1 MELKGRVERH
11 GRISNRNVSSGL
23 SAVTFMTEAHSLQ
36 WSTQL
41 TLSSPGVWREF
52 SPSAAACPEPG
63 PSRTVVFCCCQHLC
77 VLNTGIMATQGQWGM
92 DFRQIVTVLSN
103 CLLLASWWHTTGAI
117 QQLPNSSRSS
127 KSVSHKHD
135 HTLLHTN
142 VQEKTVSNFL
152 RLNKIFL
159 FHFWVLFMLVCVYT
173 LILMA
178 KRRQSE
184 KNTLSVLRNIEFL
197 KYIKKIIWI
206 PQNFGEFWGSW
217 GNFVVFNS
225 MLGAFTSLYWAQLKL
240 WTALTRKRFLKK
252 DRDRSRP
259 RPASCFTE
267 WCVWLLFE
275 APFERET
282 VMVCAG
288 VYKPLNLSALRFDL
302 RS

>member
-1 MELKGRVERH
+1 M
-11 GRISNRNVSSGL
+11 
-23 SAVTFMTEAHSLQ
+23 FMTEAHSLQ

-41 TLSSPGVWREF
+41 TLSSPGAWREF
-52 SPSAAACPEPG
+52 SPSAAVCPEPG

-77 VLNTGIMATQGQWGM
+77 VLNAGIMATRGQWGM

-103 CLLLASWWHTTGAI
+103 CLFLASWWHTTGAI

-135 HTLLHTN
+135 HALLHTN
-142 VQEKTVSNFL
+142 VQEKIVSNFL

-197 KYIKKIIWI
+197 KYIKK
-206 PQNFGEFWGSW
+206 NNLNSSKFGGILRKLRKFCCIQLHAWGVYFSL
-217 GNFVVFNS
+217 
-225 MLGAFTSLYWAQLKL
+225 LGTI
-240 WTALTRKRFLKK
+240 
-252 DRDRSRP
+252 
-259 RPASCFTE
+259 
-267 WCVWLLFE
+267 
-275 APFERET
+275 ET
-282 VMVCAG
+282 V
-288 VYKPLNLSALRFDL
+288 NS
-302 RS
+302 SNT